1 MVPMVTNSNST
12 TIWMAMVIQ
21 TRLHGIIRAWH
32 GIAHAETWKLDWKN
46 TIVLGLAEQKKQ
58 YIYIYIYGHRQNYG
72 KK

>member
-21 TRLHGIIRAWH
+21 TRLHGIIRTWH

-46 TIVLGLAEQKKQ
+46 TIVLGLAEQKNN
-58 YIYIYIYGHRQNYG
+58 IYINN
-72 KK
+72 